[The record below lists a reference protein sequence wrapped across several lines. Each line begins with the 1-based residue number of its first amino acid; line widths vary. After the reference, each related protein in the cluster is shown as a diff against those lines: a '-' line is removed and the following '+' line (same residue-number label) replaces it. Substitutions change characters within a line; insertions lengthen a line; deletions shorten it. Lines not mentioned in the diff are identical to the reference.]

1 MKVWLN
7 LGIKYLTVSL
17 TLTFQ
22 SVNNGSDIA
31 SAQDALHEVFPT
43 QDVLGESSAI
53 GISESNTIH
62 SEQPPEFNTYDRRK
76 SSTTLWVS
84 RCKHE

>member
-62 SEQPPEFNTYDRRK
+62 SEHPPEFNAYDRIT
-76 SSTTLWVS
+76 SSTILWIS
-84 RCKHE
+84 RYKYE